1 MNQIDC
7 YLSLLKKKDYNTYIH
22 SRRVAYYS
30 FLIAKELGYNQK
42 NVLHIVRC
50 ALLHDIGKLYIP
62 NEILLN
68 NRRLTKEEYESIK
81 KHVIYSTIILQKD
94 FPDLI
99 EDISMHHERIN
110 GNGYPNNLKDIS
122 LSAQIIGLTDSFD
135 AMTSN
140 RGYNKVLSFDEAF
153 LELFRCSIEDK
164 SYDQE
169 LIKIFSYS
177 LKKQK
182 RDKISISS

>member
-1 MNQIDC
+1 
-7 YLSLLKKKDYNTYIH
+7 
-22 SRRVAYYS
+22 
-30 FLIAKELGYNQK
+30 
-42 NVLHIVRC
+42 
-50 ALLHDIGKLYIP
+50 
-62 NEILLN
+62 
-68 NRRLTKEEYESIK
+68 
-81 KHVIYSTIILQKD
+81 
-94 FPDLI
+94 
-99 EDISMHHERIN
+99 
-110 GNGYPNNLKDIS
+110 
-122 LSAQIIGLTDSFD
+122 
-135 AMTSN
+135 MTSN